1 MLASGKTSLLLKEE
15 MNNGELKE
23 YLNKFPDDADV
34 SIILANPR
42 ERKLYECVNAF
53 GIIDVPNP
61 TFCVDV
67 GKAFDM
73 DADLVKA
80 CEEDER
86 QAEQLEGQMDFSN
99 IPGVMP

>member
-1 MLASGKTSLLLKEE
+1 MS
-15 MNNGELKE
+15 NGELKE

-42 ERKLYECVNAF
+42 KRKLYEVVNAF
-53 GIIDVPNP
+53 GIIDTPHP
-61 TFCVDV
+61 TFCIDV
-67 GKAFDM
+67 GKSFDM

-86 QAEQLEGQMDFSN
+86 QAEQLEGQMDFSD